1 MMVKFLQ
8 WGTLLILFPDH
19 CMYAVFSF
27 KFFYNYGSFFFFRTK
42 TICQGFLKEFMKIFK
57 VILVTIFNLDF

>member
-1 MMVKFLQ
+1 MLFSHLNFFITMV
-8 WGTLLILFPDH
+8 
-19 CMYAVFSF
+19 V
-27 KFFYNYGSFFFFRTK
+27 FFFRTK

>member
-1 MMVKFLQ
+1 MV
-8 WGTLLILFPDH
+8 
-19 CMYAVFSF
+19 VFF
-27 KFFYNYGSFFFFRTK
+27 VRTE

>member
-1 MMVKFLQ
+1 
-8 WGTLLILFPDH
+8 
-19 CMYAVFSF
+19 MYAVFSF

-57 VILVTIFNLDF
+57 VILVTIFNLDFWMIVLLRSLLELFVQCL